1 MNQYLGKWKYSY
13 GGMFQY
19 VKYNNQTFNK
29 ISNGV
34 YDTSGNLIS
43 PPITINF
50 NSAIEFFKGGLF
62 GEISRRMLNDRLNIN
77 IGLRTDVNSFTTT
90 GMNPLKT
97 LSPRVSGSYALTE
110 KWSVNATVGRYFKVP
125 IYTILGFKDNAGE
138 FVNRDNEYIAS
149 NHYVAGFEYLPT
161 SSTRITVEGF
171 YKQYSNYP
179 VSTYTGISLANL
191 GADFNSLG
199 NEKTLSTGK
208 GRTFGFEFFFQQ
220 KLSKNL
226 FATLSYTW
234 FVSEFSG
241 INNVLTPSA
250 WDNRNLVSAIVG
262 YKFKKGWELGLK
274 YRFAGGAPY
283 SPFDMDA
290 SRSNY
295 LTTGSG
301 VLDYS
306 QLNTIRV
313 SPFQQLDLRVD
324 KKINMKR
331 ITLDFFIDITNVLL
345 ISSESFPNYTFERTS
360 DNSAWKST
368 DGNPVQ
374 QNGSNAIP
382 LILPNASNT
391 VIPTFGFILEF

>member
-1 MNQYLGKWKYSY
+1 
-13 GGMFQY
+13 
-19 VKYNNQTFNK
+19 
-29 ISNGV
+29 
-34 YDTSGNLIS
+34 
-43 PPITINF
+43 
-50 NSAIEFFKGGLF
+50 
-62 GEISRRMLNDRLNIN
+62 
-77 IGLRTDVNSFTTT
+77 
-90 GMNPLKT
+90 
-97 LSPRVSGSYALTE
+97 
-110 KWSVNATVGRYFKVP
+110 
-125 IYTILGFKDNAGE
+125 
-138 FVNRDNEYIAS
+138 
-149 NHYVAGFEYLPT
+149 
-161 SSTRITVEGF
+161 
-171 YKQYSNYP
+171 
-179 VSTYTGISLANL
+179 
-191 GADFNSLG
+191 
-199 NEKTLSTGK
+199 
-208 GRTFGFEFFFQQ
+208 
-220 KLSKNL
+220 
-226 FATLSYTW
+226 
-234 FVSEFSG
+234 
-241 INNVLTPSA
+241 
-250 WDNRNLVSAIVG
+250 
-262 YKFKKGWELGLK
+262 
-274 YRFAGGAPY
+274 
-283 SPFDMDA
+283 MDA